1 MDETD
6 SKVVAHLMAN
16 GRATWAELAGI
27 LGLSAPAAADR
38 VRRLEERGVITGYA
52 AIVDA
57 DAIGCGLTAFIAV
70 TLERPMHRAPFLA
83 RVQALPEVQECHHV
97 AGEDDFL
104 LKVRCGSTGELERI
118 VSEEIK
124 GLDGIAHTRTT
135 VVLSTS
141 KETPILPLRVLSAED

>member
-1 MDETD
+1 
-6 SKVVAHLMAN
+6 MAN

-52 AIVDA
+52 AVVDA

-70 TLERPMHRAPFLA
+70 TLERPVHRAAFLA
-83 RVQALPEVQECHHV
+83 RVQSLAQVQECHHV

-124 GLDGIAHTRTT
+124 GLDGIAHTRPT

-141 KETPILPLRVLSAED
+141 KETPILPLRTEG